1 MNRYSL
7 MSLLHPW
14 TGACCLALLAACSDT
29 QSESRSAAP
38 SQAAGIVANQFEVSQ
53 LLSGETLTLSIET
66 DLPDETELMVSVAR
80 GYRRPGDTT
89 AYSHAYFAESSIVGE
104 WRVPRRVLLDE
115 QEWRNGLVEKQRL
128 LARTGSPFSVG
139 EVDDSV
145 EISFIVPVNQDD
157 PRFGSRNE
165 HLTGR
170 AVKPSS
176 FGWPIIRRE
185 VSLARPTVNAGT
197 NAPTWASA
205 SDLQVGN
212 RYRISRG
219 TPLMPEIEPADP
231 MAAIALIQ
239 QIPSGGAIQIH
250 ELRNRG
256 GTPWYR
262 ATAYGA
268 AGESIGDGWI
278 NSTALIGQDLQV
290 VR

>member
-1 MNRYSL
+1 MSRYSL
-7 MSLLHPW
+7 ISLHPW

-38 SQAAGIVANQFEVSQ
+38 PQALGIVANQFEVNQS
-53 LLSGETLTLSIET
+53 LAGEALTLSIET
-66 DLPDETELMVSVAR
+66 DLPDETKLMVSVAR
-80 GYRRPGDTT
+80 GYRESGDTT

-145 EISFIVPVNQDD
+145 KISFVVPVNQDD

-165 HLTGR
+165 HLTGS
-170 AVKPSS
+170 AVKVGS
-176 FGWPIIRRE
+176 FGWPIIQRE
-185 VSLARPTVNAGT
+185 VSLARQTVNT
-197 NAPTWASA
+197 DKSAPAWAST
-205 SDLQVGN
+205 SDLQIGS

-231 MAAIALIQ
+231 MAAIARIQ

-250 ELRNRG
+250 ERHNRG

-262 ATAYGA
+262 ATAYGTGGA
-268 AGESIGDGWI
+268 SIGEGWI
-278 NSTALIGQDLQV
+278 NSTALLGQDLQLL
-290 VR
+290 R